1 MALCVN
7 CFFGI
12 LTCFLF
18 TILVRWLHLKGKLNQ
33 IEWDMNT
40 ITAGDYTVEVKIKK
54 SSFKKWFKE
63 DYLKP
68 GGDHSKEIP
77 PSLSLK

>member
-12 LTCFLF
+12 LTCLLF
-18 TILVRWLHLKGKLNQ
+18 TILIRWLYLKGKLNQ
-33 IEWDMNT
+33 IEWDMST

-54 SSFKKWFKE
+54 KSFKTWYKE
-63 DYLKP
+63 QYMAP
-68 GGDHSKEIP
+68 GGDYSKEIP
-77 PSLSLK
+77 